1 MYGCGCG
8 RRLSLRVVIVRRS
21 GGELALVC
29 QSDHARLAADLLALF
44 RLPELAAQPRR
55 DALLRSVAD
64 HDNGWWEVD
73 AAPRIDPATGAPVD
87 FLGIP
92 EELRREIWERGIGR
106 FADEDPGRAAQIA
119 AHCLRLFGGRAADPG
134 WSALLER
141 EQARLV
147 ELAERSGRSAEAIA
161 DDDRWVELADQLSL
175 AACSGSHGPVQVA
188 PWRVRVDETAAGL
201 DLRLDPFP
209 LAGTT
214 IVALRER
221 RIEDRRYERDADLAM
236 ALAAA
241 RWRTTAVRV
250 SPLQAGVDP
259 TGTRSAV
266 SR

>member
-1 MYGCGCG
+1 M
-8 RRLSLRVVIVRRS
+8 RRS

-44 RLPELAAQPRR
+44 RLPELATHPRR

-73 AAPRIDPATGAPVD
+73 AAPRVDSATGAPVD

-92 EELRREIWERGIGR
+92 DELRRELWERGIGR
-106 FADEDPGRAAQIA
+106 FAGGDPGRAAQIA
-119 AHCLRLFGGRAADPG
+119 AHFLRLFDGRAAEPG

-141 EQARLV
+141 ERVRLV
-147 ELAERSGRSAEAIA
+147 ELAGRAGRSAEEIA

-175 AACSGSHGPVQVA
+175 VACSGSPRSLTVA
-188 PWRVRVDETAAGL
+188 PWRAAVEAAADGIE
-201 DLRLDPFP
+201 LRLDPFP

-214 IVALRER
+214 VLPLRER
-221 RIEDRRYERDADLAM
+221 HVEARRYDRDADLAL

-241 RWRTTAVRV
+241 RWRETPVRV
-250 SPLQAGVDP
+250 SPLA
-259 TGTRSAV
+259 R
-266 SR
+266 

>member
-1 MYGCGCG
+1 
-8 RRLSLRVVIVRRS
+8 LRVVIVRRS

-44 RLPELAAQPRR
+44 RLPELAVHPRR
-55 DALLRSVAD
+55 EALLRAVAD

-87 FLGIP
+87 FLGVP
-92 EELRREIWERGIGR
+92 DALRRELWERGIAR
-106 FADEDPGRAAQIA
+106 FADADPGRAAQVA
-119 AHCLRLFGGRAADPG
+119 AHFLRLFAGRASDPG
-134 WSALLER
+134 WSDLLVRER
-141 EQARLV
+141 DRWV
-147 ELAERSGRSAEAIA
+147 DLADRAGRSAEEIA
-161 DDDRWVELADQLSL
+161 ADDRWVELADQLSL
-175 AACSGSHGPVQVA
+175 AACCGTHGPVQVA

-201 DLRLDPFP
+201 ELRLDPFP

-250 SPLQAGVDP
+250 SPLEAGVDP
-259 TGTRSAV
+259 SGTRSAV